1 MIEKH
6 AALSAKIE
14 YTDLDWDE
22 AARVG
27 LTDAEA
33 NVLTYFA
40 DIEGQTVFY
49 LSELLKLKS
58 AHDPDSLAFATI
70 WNYEEYYHSV
80 AIMKLLDVCG
90 HGLERDRLSKVRTSA
105 KLQAR
110 VEDAVQV
117 VLAKLFPKA
126 FHALWMAWG
135 ASQELLTLRGYEQI
149 IRSTKNPVLKTLCTR
164 IAKQERRHFAWYFNT
179 AKNLLAKS
187 KFSRRFV
194 RFIFDR
200 FWTPVGGGVKSSA
213 EIAAMVR
220 DLFPGTTLA
229 TVAEN
234 IDHKFAE
241 LPGME
246 GFDVMTRYCD
256 DLVAKL
262 PAAPVPADDRLLE
275 AANDNA
281 GRQIRLVESL

>member
-1 MIEKH
+1 MIQKH
-6 AALSAKIE
+6 AALSAKIDI
-14 YTDLDWDE
+14 TDLDWEE
-22 AARVG
+22 ARRVG
-27 LTDAEA
+27 LTPAEA
-33 NVLTYFA
+33 NILTYFA

-70 WNYEEYYHSV
+70 WNYEEYFHSQ

-90 HGLERDRLSKVRTSA
+90 YGLETDRLSTVRTSA
-105 KLQAR
+105 KLQAK

-117 VLAKLFPKA
+117 VLAKLFPKS

-149 IRSTKNPVLKTLCTR
+149 IRSTQNPVLRILCQR

-179 AKNLLAKS
+179 AKKLLAKS

-194 RFIFDR
+194 RFIFDK
-200 FWTPVGGGVKSSA
+200 FWTPVGGGVKSAA
-213 EIAAMVR
+213 EIADMVS

-229 TVAEN
+229 EVSAN
-234 IDHKFAE
+234 IDHKLGA
-241 LPGME
+241 LPGMQ
-246 GFDVMTRYCD
+246 GFDVMTRYAAGIAPR
-256 DLVAKL
+256 LPA
-262 PAAPVPADDRLLE
+262 PAAPDDCGVRR
-275 AANDNA
+275 ANDNA
-281 GRQIRLVESL
+281 APQIRLVQSL